1 MAIRLPDSIAPVYRP
16 FWDYK
21 APPIYRAIVR
31 DFGNGEAE
39 VLTHLV
45 VRTPSIEQLRD
56 SDACAAG
63 IPVCQS
69 WKDRR
74 DRLAAESAPV
84 SDREPEKNHERA
96 CRRAKQ
102 SVRWRIKGQSLDHML
117 TLSVRE
123 NITDRAAFKAYWA
136 KFLRLIKEKNG
147 GKDWPYVAAVETQ
160 ERGALHLH
168 VAVRGRQDVHKLRGL
183 WWRALGSR
191 VGWSKGVPYCLDGE
205 TLGNIDVR
213 GPRRG
218 MKWRSRSLAGYLSK
232 YIGKEV
238 DSVGKNER
246 KYWAPTGWVC
256 PKSVVFLQAQDL
268 RSALIETADLFA
280 AASGGFWG
288 SPWKSPDWACLWVST

>member
-1 MAIRLPDSIAPVYRP
+1 MTTRLPDSIAPVYRP
-16 FWDYK
+16 FWDYRP
-21 APPIYRAIVR
+21 PPIYRAIIR
-31 DFGNGEAE
+31 DFENGEAE

-45 VRTPSIEQLRD
+45 ARSPSIEQLRD

-63 IPVCQS
+63 VG
-69 WKDRR
+69 
-74 DRLAAESAPV
+74 V
-84 SDREPEKNHERA
+84 SDHWKARRAAALLEAEPMPEREIEANHERS

-102 SVRWRIKGQSLDHML
+102 AVRWRIKGQRLDHML

-123 NITDRAAFKAYWA
+123 NVTDRAVFKAYWA
-136 KFLRLIKEKNG
+136 KFIKLIKAKNG

-168 VAVRGRQDVHKLRGL
+168 VAVQGRQDVHKLRGL
-183 WWRALGSR
+183 WWRALGCR
-191 VGWSKGVPYCLDGE
+191 VGWSKGVPHCLEVE
-205 TLGNIDVR
+205 TPGNIDVR

-218 MKWRSRSLAGYLSK
+218 RKWRSRSLAGYLSK

-238 DSVGKNER
+238 ASVGKNER
-246 KYWAPTGWVC
+246 KYWAPTGWSC
-256 PKSVVFLQAQDL
+256 PKRVVFLEAQDL